1 MFCVGYKKKI
11 EALEAEL
18 RDERARREAAEARL
32 SAVEAE
38 RGEAEARLAGTN
50 EDLDRCRRI
59 YLTMQSFGDSFLE
72 IQRSQAAIAS
82 AMREEKRHAVEA
94 AIVSASCR
102 QSMEK
107 IAESL
112 SVMAS
117 DSASMAGN
125 VEGLSDRAN
134 QIGGIVQLIREIA
147 DQTNLLALNAA
158 IEAARAGEQGRGFAV
173 VADEVRKLA
182 ERTATATNEI
192 SALVTSIQGETRET
206 REQMEQWARR
216 TASFG
221 KEGTAATGD
230 MRSLFDLSR
239 RMEGAIAASAL
250 RSFVEVAK
258 IDHLVY
264 KFEVYRVLM
273 GVSPKTVGEFAP
285 HTACRLGKWYYE
297 GEGRDCFSKLPGYA
311 EMESPHRDFH
321 QAGLAAL
328 RANEQGDMESCFA
341 NVGAMEAASLKVV
354 AALEKIATSAE
365 GDTALLCH
373 A

>member
-1 MFCVGYKKKI
+1 MFCGGYKKRI

-18 RDERARREAAEARL
+18 RDERARRQAAEARL
-32 SAVEAE
+32 TA
-38 RGEAEARLAGTN
+38 AEAGQSAAQASLAGTN
-50 EDLDRCRRI
+50 HELDRCRRI

-72 IQRSQAAIAS
+72 IQHSQVAIAN

-94 AIVSASCR
+94 ATVSGSCR
-102 QSMEK
+102 RSMEK

-112 SVMAS
+112 SVMAN
-117 DSASMAGN
+117 DSASMAGS
-125 VEGLSDRAN
+125 VEGLSDRAS
-134 QIGGIVQLIREIA
+134 QIGGIVQLIKEIA

-192 SALVTSIQGETRET
+192 SALVTSIQGETRQT

-221 KEGTAATGD
+221 EEGTAATNG
-230 MRSLFDLSR
+230 MRSLFELSR
-239 RMEGAIAASAL
+239 RMEGTITASAL

-273 GVSPKTVGEFAP
+273 GVSQKAIGDFAP

-297 GEGRDCFSKLPGYA
+297 GEGRECFSKLPGYA
-311 EMESPHRDFH
+311 EMETPHREFH
-321 QAGLAAL
+321 EAGLAAL
-328 RANEQGDMESCFA
+328 RANEQGDMETCFA
-341 NVGAMEAASLKVV
+341 RVGEMEAASLKVV
-354 AALEKIATSAE
+354 AALEKIAASAE
-365 GDTALLCH
+365 GDRALLCH

>member
-1 MFCVGYKKKI
+1 MFCGEYKKKI

-18 RDERARREAAEARL
+18 IEARQHQAAAEDERDAARQSQAE
-32 SAVEAE
+32 V
-38 RGEAEARLAGTN
+38 EARLARMSG
-50 EDLDRCRRI
+50 DLDRCQRI

-72 IQRSQAAIAS
+72 IQRSQVAIAN
-82 AMREEKRHAVEA
+82 AMKEEKHHAVEA
-94 AIVSASCR
+94 ATVSGGCR
-102 QSMEK
+102 QSIEK
-107 IAESL
+107 IAASL
-112 SVMAS
+112 SVMAG

-158 IEAARAGEQGRGFAV
+158 IEAARAGEMGRGFAV

-182 ERTATATNEI
+182 ERTAAATNEI
-192 SALVTSIQGETRET
+192 SGLVTTIQGETRAT
-206 REQMEQWARR
+206 REQMEQWAGR

-221 KEGTAATGD
+221 AEGTTATAG

-239 RMEGAIAASAL
+239 RMEGTIAASAL
-250 RSFVEVAK
+250 RSFIEVAK

-273 GVSPKTVGEFAP
+273 GVSQKRVEDFAS
-285 HTACRLGKWYYE
+285 HAACRLGKWYYE
-297 GEGRDCFSKLPGYA
+297 GEGKDCFSKLPGYA
-311 EMESPHRDFH
+311 EMETPHKRFH
-321 QAGLAAL
+321 DNGLAAL
-328 RANEQGDMESCFA
+328 RANQAGDMEACFA
-341 NVGAMEAASLKVV
+341 RVGEMEAASLGVLSS
-354 AALEKIATSAE
+354 LEKIASSAE
-365 GDTALLCH
+365 GDTALMCH